1 MIYWLALGVCT
12 LLTVGITPLII
23 KLAFKVKALDYQDER
38 KVHSK
43 TMPRL
48 GGLAIYFSFL
58 LGYILFDVGALLP
71 NEQMTSFMN
80 AYLCASSVMVL
91 LGVLDDI
98 FQLSAGMKALAQLL
112 TAIFLVSA
120 GGFVIDQIF
129 LPLLPPIQL
138 GAFGFLF
145 TIAWI
150 VGVTNSIN
158 LIDGLDGLSSG
169 ITSISFLTVALIAL
183 WQGESLI
190 ALLSFIL
197 LGSTLG
203 FLVHNFH
210 PAKIFMGD
218 TGSLFL
224 GFSVA
229 ILSMMGYKYI
239 AFVSFIVPLLMLSVP
254 LFDTLWAICRR
265 LLKGQSPFQ
274 ADRGHL
280 HHRLLDRQYG
290 HVKTVLILYAISGSF
305 ALTAL
310 VYTIYSKHLGVLC
323 FLVVLAV
330 LEALFDLTGFKRC
343 LAKRR
348 AKRLE
353 IKEMKE
359 TENTHQ

>member
-1 MIYWLALGVCT
+1 MIYLLAIGFCALVT
-12 LLTVGITPLII
+12 IYTTPLVI
-23 KLAFKVKALDYQDER
+23 KLAFKVKALDHQEER

-48 GGLAIYFSFL
+48 GGLAIYFAFLSGYFIFDIRSLLPKEQLVLFMDAYLLSSFL
-58 LGYILFDVGALLP
+58 
-71 NEQMTSFMN
+71 
-80 AYLCASSVMVL
+80 MVL

-98 FQLSAGMKALAQLL
+98 FQLSAVIKALVQMAA
-112 TAIFLVSA
+112 AILLVSL

-145 TIAWI
+145 TVFWI
-150 VGVTNSIN
+150 VGITNSIN

-169 ITSISFLTVALIAL
+169 ITSISFLTIALIAL
-183 WQGESLI
+183 WQGEVLI
-190 ALLSFIL
+190 ALLSCLL

-229 ILSMMGYKYI
+229 VLSMMGYKYI
-239 AFVSFIVPLLMLSVP
+239 AFVSFIVPLLILTVP
-254 LFDTLWAICRR
+254 IFDTSWAILRR
-265 LLKGQSPFQ
+265 ILKGQSPFKP
-274 ADRGHL
+274 DRGHL

-290 HVKTVLILYAISGSF
+290 HVKTVLTLYAIAGAF

-310 VYTIYSKHLGVLC
+310 VYTIISKQLGVLC
-323 FLVVLAV
+323 FLLVMIA
-330 LEALFDLTGFKRC
+330 LELIFDITGFKRFIKD
-343 LAKRR
+343 LLTHKRKHR
-348 AKRLE
+348 
-353 IKEMKE
+353 
-359 TENTHQ
+359 

>member
-1 MIYWLALGVCT
+1 MLYWLATGFCALVT
-12 LLTVGITPLII
+12 FALTPLVI

-48 GGLAIYFSFL
+48 GGLAIYLSFL
-58 LGYILFDVGALLP
+58 LGYFLFDVRSLLP
-71 NEQMTSFMN
+71 KEQLVLFMD
-80 AYLCASSVMVL
+80 AYLISSSIMVL

-98 FQLSAGMKALAQLL
+98 FQLPAVSKALVQVAA
-112 TAIFLVSA
+112 AIFLVSY

-129 LPLLPPIQL
+129 FQLLTQIHL
-138 GAFGFLF
+138 GSLGFLF
-145 TIAWI
+145 TVFWI
-150 VGVTNSIN
+150 VCVTNSIN

-169 ITSISFLTVALIAL
+169 ITSISFLTIALIAI
-183 WQGESLI
+183 WQGETLI
-190 ALLSFIL
+190 ALLSFLL

-229 ILSMMGYKYI
+229 VLSMMGYKYI
-239 AFVSFIVPLLMLSVP
+239 AFVSFIVPLLTLTVP
-254 LFDTLWAICRR
+254 IFDTLWAILRR
-265 LLKGQSPFQ
+265 LIKGQSPFKP
-274 ADRGHL
+274 DRGHL

-290 HVKTVLILYAISGSF
+290 HVKTVLTLYAIAGSF

-310 VYTIYSKHLGVLC
+310 VYTIVSKHLGVLC
-323 FLVVLAV
+323 FLVVMV
-330 LEALFDLTGFKRC
+330 TLEFVFDITGFKRFVKHYFQ
-343 LAKRR
+343 AKF
-348 AKRLE
+348 KR
-353 IKEMKE
+353 
-359 TENTHQ
+359 